1 MRKILSAFI
10 VLFSA
15 TLYAQD
21 STATAKVATDTTT
34 LTVPYNRSNL
44 YNHTSL
50 TLNNLFGEN
59 MAPGT
64 RNRIVVDFDYAAN
77 SNAAPM
83 SMVYALLFRNQIT
96 PGLKG
101 RTSSNLHGNMLRLED
116 FMKTGFT
123 YRHHIKRWDGEVF
136 FSYHHRQMR
145 NVSATQGLYE
155 LAFYGNAR
163 FAGDTVDIS
172 NTRVQNYIYNQ
183 YTGGIRKQIDYGN
196 LQMEFGFGLS
206 FLQII
211 NQQDIS
217 TKDSWIYTAEDGD
230 TIKIKYDLS
239 FNNAREG
246 ANTFFQRN
254 GLGASGDIHLGFMNK
269 DKWKLSFDLQD
280 VGYMYFRKTP
290 VNYSAAKYIEFRGMV
305 LPSLINFSPQT
316 FDTLNLDSAVRS
328 YLPTKSNNQYNL
340 FIPFTASV
348 AFSKPL
354 LNNRLVLTFGYQYR
368 FLPGYYGYGY
378 IKANYFMKKDMVL
391 SVTGGGGGY
400 SWFNLGVE
408 FSKRWKYFD
417 LTIGSSNLLGTLIP
431 THYTGTGLYLR
442 LGSCF

>member
-1 MRKILSAFI
+1 MRKILSAFF

-15 TLYAQD
+15 TLWAQD
-21 STATAKVATDTTT
+21 SIQTIQIDTIVTI
-34 LTVPYNRSNL
+34 PYNRSALYNYTSLSINNL
-44 YNHTSL
+44 YSE
-50 TLNNLFGEN
+50 NL
-59 MAPGT
+59 APGT
-64 RNRIVVDFDYAAN
+64 RNRITVDFDYAAN
-77 SNAAPM
+77 SNGAPM
-83 SMVYALLFRNQIT
+83 SMVYALLFRQPIS
-96 PGLKG
+96 PALKG
-101 RTSSNLHGNMLRLED
+101 RGSNNVNDMLRLED
-116 FMKTGFT
+116 FMKTGLT

-145 NVSATQGLYE
+145 NVNATKGLYD
-155 LAFYGNAR
+155 LVFYGNAR

-172 NTRVQNYIYNQ
+172 NLRVQNYIYNQ
-183 YTGGIRKQIDYGN
+183 YTGGIRKQIDYGKM
-196 LQMEFGFGLS
+196 QMEFGIGLS

-217 TKDSWIYTAEDGD
+217 TRDSWIYTAEDGD
-230 TIKIKYDLS
+230 TISIKYDLT

-254 GLGASGDIHLGFMNK
+254 GLGASGDIHLAFMNK
-269 DKWKLSFDLQD
+269 DKWKLSVDFSDI
-280 VGYMYFRKTP
+280 GYMYFRKTP
-290 VNYSAAKYIEFRGMV
+290 VNYSAAKSIEFRGIV
-305 LPSLINFSPQT
+305 LPNLLNFSPQT

-328 YLPTKSNNQYNL
+328 YLPTKTNNQYNL
-340 FIPFTASV
+340 FIPFTASI

-354 LNNRLVLTFGYQYR
+354 LNNRLVLTVGYQYR

-378 IKANYFMKKDMVL
+378 VKANYFMKKNMVV

>member
-1 MRKILSAFI
+1 MRKILSAFF
-10 VLFSA
+10 VLLS
-15 TLYAQD
+15 LVLCAQD
-21 STATAKVATDTTT
+21 SIQNSAKAIDTVTA
-34 LTVPYNRSNL
+34 VPYNRSTL
-44 YNHTSL
+44 YNYTSL
-50 TLNNLFGEN
+50 TINNLYSEN
-59 MAPGT
+59 LAPDT
-64 RNRIVVDFDYAAN
+64 RNRITVDFDYSAN
-77 SNAAPM
+77 SNGAPM
-83 SMVYALLFRNQIT
+83 SMVYALLFRNEIT
-96 PGLKG
+96 PALKG
-101 RTSSNLHGNMLRLED
+101 RGSNNIKDMLRLED
-116 FMKTGFT
+116 FMKTGLT

-145 NVSATQGLYE
+145 NVSATKGLYD
-155 LAFYGNAR
+155 LVFYGNAR

-172 NTRVQNYIYNQ
+172 NLRVQNYIYNQ
-183 YTGGIRKQIDYGN
+183 YTGGIRKQIDYGK
-196 LQMEFGFGLS
+196 LQMEFGIGLS

-217 TKDSWIYTAEDGD
+217 TRDSWIYTAEDGD
-230 TIKIKYDLS
+230 TIKVKYDLT

-254 GLGASGDIHLGFMNK
+254 GLGASGDIHLAFMNR
-269 DKWKLSFDLQD
+269 DKWKLSVDFSD

-290 VNYSAAKYIEFRGMV
+290 VNYSAAKEIEFRGIV
-305 LPSLINFSPQT
+305 LPNLLNFSPQT

-328 YLPTKSNNQYNL
+328 YLPTKTNNQYNL
-340 FIPFTASV
+340 FIPFTASI

-378 IKANYFMKKDMVL
+378 VKANYFMKKNMVV

>member
-1 MRKILSAFI
+1 MRKILSAFF
-10 VLFSA
+10 VLLS
-15 TLYAQD
+15 LVLWAQD
-21 STATAKVATDTTT
+21 STLTAIEIMDSAKI
-34 LTVPYNRSNL
+34 VPYNRSTL
-44 YNHTSL
+44 YNYTSL
-50 TLNNLFGEN
+50 TINNLYSEN
-59 MAPGT
+59 LAPDT
-64 RNRIVVDFDYAAN
+64 RNRITVDFDYSAN
-77 SNAAPM
+77 SNGAPM
-83 SMVYALLFRNQIT
+83 NMVYALLFRNEIT
-96 PGLKG
+96 PALKG
-101 RTSSNLHGNMLRLED
+101 RGSNNIKDMLRLED
-116 FMKTGFT
+116 FMKTGLT

-145 NVSATQGLYE
+145 NVNATKGLYD
-155 LAFYGNAR
+155 LVFYGNAR

-172 NTRVQNYIYNQ
+172 NLRVQNYIYNQ
-183 YTGGIRKQIDYGN
+183 YTGGIRKQIDYGK
-196 LQMEFGFGLS
+196 LQMEFGIGLS

-217 TKDSWIYTAEDGD
+217 TRDSWIYTAEDGD
-230 TIKIKYDLS
+230 TIRVKYDLT

-254 GLGASGDIHLGFMNK
+254 GLGASGDIHLAFMNR
-269 DKWKLSFDLQD
+269 DKWKLSVDFLD

-290 VNYSAAKYIEFRGMV
+290 VNYSAAKEIEFRGIV
-305 LPSLINFSPQT
+305 LPNLLNFSPQT

-328 YLPTKSNNQYNL
+328 YLPTKTNNQYNL
-340 FIPFTASV
+340 FIPFTASI

-378 IKANYFMKKDMVL
+378 VKANYFMKKNMVV